1 MQPDCLCKKLIHESP
16 PSQNVMVSII
26 ISNYNGEK
34 HLHECLSSL
43 MQLDYSSYEVIVVDA
58 ASSDNSVAIIEQNF
72 SKVRLIKKGK
82 IGIGEALNCGMS
94 LAQGELIVFD
104 LNNDDIVDK
113 KWLARLVKV
122 LIDSPEVGVV
132 CGKRFKYRSNR
143 VLDSAGGCI
152 SFLTGNS
159 TQRGHNE
166 LDLDKYNV
174 QKEIDY
180 AEVIAIRKATLE
192 KVGLCD
198 PVYYI
203 YYEDTDFCLRVKRY
217 GYKIIFVPSAILWH
231 KGSSTVGQQS
241 KMSYYYLYRNQIR
254 CILKNY
260 PLRYLVSA
268 LTNIL
273 FIQNLLEIH
282 LLVPPIG
289 KISSKFIPFLK
300 KYEYGK
306 DDLMLIKV
314 RTAAIVWNFKN
325 LKNTVIA
332 RYQALC

>member
-1 MQPDCLCKKLIHESP
+1 MQKGCVLNNPIQESS

-26 ISNYNGEK
+26 ISNYNGEQ

-43 MQLDYSSYEVIVVDA
+43 MQLDYSHYEVIVVDA
-58 ASSDNSVAIIEQNF
+58 ASSDNSIAIVERDF
-72 SKVRLIKKGK
+72 PRVRLIKKGK
-82 IGIGEALNCGMS
+82 IGIGEALNCGMLS
-94 LAQGELIVFD
+94 AKGELIIFD

-113 KWLARLVKV
+113 KWLIRLVNA
-122 LIDSPEVGVV
+122 LTDSPNVGVV

-159 TQRGHNE
+159 AQRGHNE
-166 LDLDKYNV
+166 LDLDQYNV

-180 AEVIAIRKATLE
+180 AEVIAIRKSTLE

-203 YYEDTDFCLRVKRY
+203 YYEDTDFCLRVKRF
-217 GYKIIFVPSAILWH
+217 GYKIVFVPSAILWH

-273 FIQNLLEIH
+273 FIQNLLEIR

-289 KISSKFIPFLK
+289 KTASKVIPFLK